1 MTTTLQR
8 EVFRTSR
15 LLEFCNRKELTA
27 QTGHAPSEWP
37 LVILKELVDN
47 ALDACEE
54 AGRAPDVEVDF
65 STRRGYIAVTDNG
78 PGISVGT
85 ITDVLDYSVR
95 VSSREAYAS
104 PTRGAQG
111 NALKTILA
119 MPFALDETIGV
130 VFIESRGVEH
140 RIKFAVD
147 QLRQEPRI
155 DHQMQPSERKIGTR
169 VAVAWPDSAS
179 SILADATDRFLQIAD
194 DFAWLNPHLRI
205 VTKRDGEVR
214 GVREPSNTGWLK
226 WKASD
231 PTSPHWYD
239 LARFERYIAAHVRRD
254 QDTGRVRLVREFVAE
269 LRGLSGSA
277 KGKRVLD
284 DTGMPRANLESLF
297 APDGAPHRDL
307 IRNLLSACKKYS
319 RPVQPKLLG
328 LIGREHLLSCFRS
341 AGVAEESFK
350 YQKAVGETAGLPW
363 VVETAFGYCPERYKR
378 RIIAGVNFSVGIGNP
393 FRSFRQYGGEGLE
406 NLLTTLK
413 ASSAEPIVYVIHY
426 TCPRVDYTDRGKTAL
441 IIPDRR
447 AAFAVVDG

>member
-1 MTTTLQR
+1 MAAILQR
-8 EVFRTSR
+8 SVFRTSR

-27 QTGHAPSEWP
+27 QTGHAPAEWP

-54 AGRAPDVEVDF
+54 AGRASDIRVNV
-65 STRRGYIAVTDNG
+65 STRSGTIIITDNG
-78 PGISVGT
+78 PGIPADTVGN
-85 ITDVLDYSVR
+85 ILDYSVR

-119 MPFALDETIGV
+119 MPFALDGTRGEV
-130 VFIESRGVEH
+130 LIESRGVEH
-140 RIKFAVD
+140 RIGFAVD

-155 DHQMQPSERKIGTR
+155 DHQMQPSLLKIGTR
-169 VAVAWPDSAS
+169 IVVFWPDSAC
-179 SILADATDRFLQIAD
+179 SILAEAKSRFLQIGD
-194 DFAWLNPHLRI
+194 DFAWLNPHLCL
-205 VTKRDGEVR
+205 VATWDGEVVVDR
-214 GVREPSNTGWLK
+214 KPSDPSWQK

-239 LARFERYIAAHVRRD
+239 LARFERYIAAHVSRD

-284 DTGMPRANLESLF
+284 DIGMQRTDPRSLF
-297 APDGAPHRDL
+297 GPDGAPHRDL
-307 IRNLLSACKKYS
+307 IRNLLRACQKHS

-328 LIGREHLLSCFRS
+328 LIGREHLSACFRS

-363 VVETAFGYCPERYKR
+363 VVETAFGYCPARHERR

-393 FRSFRQYGGEGLE
+393 FRSFRGGEGLE
-406 NLLTTLK
+406 SQLTNLR

-426 TCPRVDYTDRGKTAL
+426 VCPRVHYTDRGKTAL

-447 AAFAVVDG
+447 AALTVVGG